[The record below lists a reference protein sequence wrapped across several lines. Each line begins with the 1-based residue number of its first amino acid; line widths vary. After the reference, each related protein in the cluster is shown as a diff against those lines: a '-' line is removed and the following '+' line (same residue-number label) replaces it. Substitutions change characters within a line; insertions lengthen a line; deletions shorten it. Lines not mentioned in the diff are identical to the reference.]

1 MKQGTDITQTQNLQ
15 QVQTLS
21 PQQVLAVKLL
31 ELPAMEFEER
41 VKTELQDNPA
51 LKTTTPTTMTKT
63 FRWVITEQ
71 KMTYPTIS

>member
-51 LKTTTPTTMTKT
+51 LEPSADHEFLSCRKKPVL
-63 FRWVITEQ
+63 R
-71 KMTYPTIS
+71 